1 MAKTELMSQDS
12 PPETKR
18 LIPETRENRRYA
30 SGTVNMA
37 PPSTSPLSEVSMSEV
52 PKIRGAW
59 ETRVIALIGMAL
71 IAVGLVYFLFPKE
84 SKPLPTVREQAFPAI
99 EQESD
104 LKLEKAARDVLRDF
118 LSARTLAEKED
129 FLLGSGIFRS
139 EVGFPETFEVGLS
152 EQQFAVSPYYP
163 ELRQQGI
170 FALLYER
177 PAALS
182 MQNYPKPILRQEVE
196 IGLEAPGWLEMA
208 GNSDFM
214 AKSQPR
220 ICVMAFFK
228 KEDGRLL
235 LDWDLWKQS
244 GSRALEIFSLTPDA
258 PIEKFRVKISPMHPA
273 LATTFGKTDGRW
285 FWIEDPCYDGV
296 RYGVEAPLRIAQTIL
311 ARPSLSKPE
320 GSPPLAATL
329 EIEWNRESGTMRIGK
344 FVCWGFEG
352 LLE

>member
-1 MAKTELMSQDS
+1 MAKTELMSQD
-12 PPETKR
+12 PPSEPKR
-18 LIPETRENRRYA
+18 LVPESRENRRYA

-37 PPSTSPLSEVSMSEV
+37 PPSPLSEEAVSGV
-52 PKIRGAW
+52 PIMRGAW
-59 ETRVIALIGMAL
+59 ETRVITLIGMVI

-84 SKPLPTVREQAFPAI
+84 SKPLPTVREQDFPVI

-104 LKLEKAARDVLRDF
+104 IKLEKKARDVLRNF

-182 MQNYPKPILRQEVE
+182 MENYPKPILRQEVE

-258 PIEKFRVKISPMHPA
+258 PAEKFRVKISPMHPA
-273 LATTFGKTDGRW
+273 PAAAFGKTDGRW

-296 RYGVEAPLRIAQTIL
+296 RYGVGAPLNIAKSIL

-320 GSPPLAATL
+320 GSPSLAATM
-329 EIEWNRESGTMRIGK
+329 EIEWNRETDTMRIRK